1 MPEPR
6 SISLNVLQEPRASR
20 ARISRVGPWRAGA
33 LIAVHVLIVA
43 HVVQWLAMGKTL
55 SPVEPSES
63 MQTLERGLVNA
74 GAIMFVV
81 AILSTL
87 AFGRF
92 FCGWLCHVV
101 ALQDLCAWMLKKVG
115 IRPKPFRSRLLVYV
129 PTILALYMFVWPTFK
144 RLVLAPGAE
153 RVAPGIATWVSVPPF
168 PDSGFTNHLITED
181 FWATFPPWFIAIP
194 FLFVCGFVCV
204 YVLGAK
210 GFCTYGC
217 PYGGIFAPVDTVSVG
232 RIVVDHDLCE
242 RCGHCTAN
250 CTSNVRVHEEIHD
263 HGMVVDPGCMK
274 CMDCVSVCPNDA
286 LSFSFR
292 PPAALKRKPEHEPAS
307 KRFDTSIA
315 EDLVLLGVF
324 LFWVMAMRSLYGLIP
339 LLMAV
344 GIAACMTF
352 VSWRVLRVL
361 RDANVRALRI
371 QVKRKGSLTGVGII
385 TLALFGVATLFG
397 AHSWSVNMS
406 KWVGHA
412 LTDRIDVS
420 ADQAL
425 TPFQPGETPESRYGA
440 EIIERA
446 ERALAHLNRSRTI
459 QAGGIGLLGANPT
472 DTRIAKAAL
481 TLGDPEQAETALRRV
496 IDRSGPNDEI
506 IVDLAGVLLLQNRA
520 TEALRLLASTLD
532 EHPEFWRARERQMLV
547 STALGPEAIAP
558 QLDDAREALE
568 RLPSPDEARRTAE
581 RERRREAIA
590 RTHIVIA
597 RLLEGRRARTRDE
610 LNAQR
615 DEVMRSYL
623 AATEAAPESAY
634 AWESLASGY
643 VRLRGDFR
651 SAVDALARSLELN
664 PANTQGWFFKAQFA
678 YEVGDIALGD
688 ESLEEAFRST
698 DDPDIKRRIATDA
711 TNMMRILGR
720 SDEEAKWDA
729 RVE

>member
-1 MPEPR
+1 MSEPR
-6 SISLNVLQEPRASR
+6 SIPLKVLPEPRPSR
-20 ARISRVGPWRAGA
+20 APTSRIGRWRAGV

-43 HVVQWLAMGKTL
+43 HVVQWLVMGKTI

-63 MQTLERGLVNA
+63 MQTLEQGLVNA
-74 GAIMFVV
+74 GAIMFAL

-87 AFGRF
+87 VFGRF

-101 ALQDLCAWMLKKVG
+101 ALQDLCGWMLKKVG
-115 IRPKPFRSRLLVYV
+115 IRPKPFRSRLLVLV

-144 RLVLAPGAE
+144 RFVLAPVLE
-153 RVAPGIATWVSVPPF
+153 RVAPGIATWFTVPPF
-168 PDSGFTNHLITED
+168 PDAGFTNHLITED
-181 FWATFPPWFIAIP
+181 FWATFPPWFIAVP

-217 PYGGIFAPVDTVSVG
+217 PYGGFFAPVDTVSVG
-232 RIVVDHDLCE
+232 RIVVDDDLCE
-242 RCGHCTAN
+242 RCGYCTAN

-292 PPAALKRKPEHEPAS
+292 TPAAIKGKPEREPTP

-315 EDLVLLGVF
+315 EDLLLLVVF

-352 VSWRVLRVL
+352 FTWKALRVL

-371 QVKRKGSLTGVGII
+371 QIKKRGRLTGAGAVASIAFV
-385 TLALFGVATLFG
+385 LATLFG
-397 AHSWSVNMS
+397 AHSWTVNMS

-420 ADQAL
+420 ADEAL
-425 TPFQPGETPESRYGA
+425 TPFEPGETPESRYGR
-440 EIIERA
+440 ETVDRA

-459 QAGGIGLLGANPT
+459 DAGGIGFLGANPT

-481 TLGDPEQAETALRRV
+481 TLGNPEQAETALRRV
-496 IDRSGPNDEI
+496 IERSGPGDEI
-506 IVDLAGVLLLQNRA
+506 VVDLAGVLLLQSRGA
-520 TEALRLLASTLD
+520 EALRLLASTL
-532 EHPEFWRARERQMLV
+532 EAHPDFWRVRERQMLV
-547 STALGPEAIAP
+547 STALGPDAIAP
-558 QLDDAREALE
+558 QLQDAREALQ
-568 RLPSPDEARRTAE
+568 RLPNPDNAKRTAE
-581 RERRREAIA
+581 RERRQEAIA
-590 RTHIVIA
+590 RTHLVLA
-597 RLLEGRRARTRDE
+597 RLLEGTPARTPEE
-610 LNAQR
+610 LDAQR
-615 DEVMRSYL
+615 AQVMRAYL
-623 AATEAAPESAY
+623 AATEVDPDNAY

-643 VRLRGDFR
+643 VRLRGNFE
-651 SAVDALARSLELN
+651 AALKALGRSLELN

-678 YEVGDIALGD
+678 YELGNNELGD
-688 ESLEEAFRST
+688 ESLERAFEST
-698 DDPDIKRRIATDA
+698 DTPETKRRIATDA
-711 TNMMRILGR
+711 TNMMRMLGR
-720 SDEEAKWDA
+720 PDEEAKWDA
-729 RVE
+729 RVN